1 MVTWLNEVAL
11 QICSIRSEKRQTDDP
26 ETAIPCVLKI
36 CNLQRMH
43 IFASFI
49 SETGLRDYE
58 KAEARK
64 WTTSVVNC
72 SKMLMVPLVSTK
84 YV

>member
-1 MVTWLNEVAL
+1 MVTWLNEVVL
-11 QICSIRSEKRQTDDP
+11 QICRIRSEKRQTDDP

-36 CNLQRMH
+36 FRK
-43 IFASFI
+43 FYFI

-72 SKMLMVPLVSTK
+72 SKMLMVPFVSTK